1 MTIRAKLILSF
12 LAAIVVAIGS
22 ISLLVSYQ
30 VRSYAEKDFKESSL
44 GQLKR
49 VNEFLVT
56 FFSESEHGVAY
67 ISSLSAMKVAKGTVP
82 SYVNESSSKVVRYG
96 EMSEA
101 AKRAYEVLAPLKKTN
116 PYYDETFVAF
126 DDGGFLAGSEMQMP
140 AGYDPRKRGW
150 YQAAV
155 SGDGIQM
162 TDAYKSTTGE
172 AVTSAVGRIV
182 DASGRTIGAAGID
195 INLSTLTKV
204 IANIRIGE
212 TGYVVLIEDSGVVLS
227 DSKDPANLFKKVT
240 EIQDNLFRD
249 AFAMREGVFEAK
261 LGGKERLVSV
271 LTGFE
276 GWKLV
281 VIIDTDEIFAES
293 RAIVLKIVGVG
304 AVIALILVVCAWF
317 ISRTIANPIDLLVR
331 ASGDIAAGNFDALPE
346 SSRFSG
352 ELLTLHGSLKR
363 MVESLGEL
371 IKTAEAKSQE
381 AEQQTALAKTALE
394 EAEEARKAAE
404 QAKRNGM
411 LQAARDLQGIV
422 EVISAASEELAAQ
435 IEQASRGA
443 EFQSQRTGE
452 TATAMEEMNATVL
465 EVARSAGSAAETSAN
480 ARDNAEVGA
489 GIVRDMV
496 KGINSVNQYAER
508 LQQDMDVLGR
518 RAEDIGRIINVINDI
533 ADQTNLLALNAA
545 IEAARAGEAG
555 RGFAVVADEVRKL
568 AEKTMAATKE
578 VSDAIGGIQSGTRE
592 SFEQVQQTVK
602 EVVTVTTMAEKAG
615 NSLATIVQLSD
626 KSSDQVRSIATASEE
641 QSAASEEIA
650 HAVDE
655 INRITAETSDAMRQ
669 SAQAVTE
676 LAEQAQRLKNIIET
690 MQRDNA

>member
-1 MTIRAKLILSF
+1 MSIRTKLILSF

-22 ISLLVSYQ
+22 ISFLVSYQ
-30 VRSYAEKDFKESSL
+30 LGGFAERDFKVNSL
-44 GQLKR
+44 GRLKL
-49 VNEFLVT
+49 VNEFLIK
-56 FFSESEHGVAY
+56 FFAESEHGVAY
-67 ISSLSAMKVAKGTVP
+67 LASLGDIQSAKGAVP
-82 SYVNESSSKVVRYG
+82 SYLG
-96 EMSEA
+96 ERSPKTVQPDELSA
-101 AKRAYEVLAPLKKTN
+101 PARHAYEVLAPLAKTN
-116 PYYDETFVAF
+116 PTYDDIFIAF
-126 DDGGFLAGSEMQMP
+126 EDGGFLAGSEMQMP
-140 AGYDPRKRGW
+140 AGYDPRKRDW

-162 TDAYKSTTGE
+162 TNAYQSIAGE
-172 AVTSAVGRIV
+172 AVTSVAGRIV
-182 DASGRTIGAAGID
+182 DASGRTIGVAGVNIK
-195 INLSTLTKV
+195 LSTLNKV

-227 DSKDPANLFKKVT
+227 DPKEPDHLFKKVT
-240 EIQDNLFRD
+240 EIDSLFRD
-249 AFAMREGVFEAK
+249 AFSMHEGVFETS
-261 LGGKERLVSV
+261 LDGKERLVSV
-271 LTGFE
+271 LTGVK

-281 VIIDTDEIFAES
+281 AIIDTDEIFAES
-293 RAIVLKIVGVG
+293 RAIVSKIIGVGV
-304 AVIALILVVCAWF
+304 VIALVLMVSAWL
-317 ISRTIANPIDLLVR
+317 ISRTIATPIDLLVR
-331 ASGDIAAGNFDALPE
+331 ASGDIASGNFNALPE

-381 AEQQTALAKTALE
+381 AEQQTALAKTALD

-404 QAKRNGM
+404 QAKKDGM

-443 EFQSQRTGE
+443 EVQSQRTGE
-452 TATAMEEMNATVL
+452 TATAMDEMNATVL

-480 ARDNAEVGA
+480 ARDNAEAGA
-489 GIVRDMV
+489 DIVRDMV
-496 KGINSVNQYAER
+496 KGINSVNQYAEL
-508 LQQDMDVLGR
+508 LQQDMAELGR
-518 RAEDIGRIINVINDI
+518 RAEDIGRIISVIDDI

-578 VSDAIGGIQSGTRE
+578 VSDAIGGIQNGTRE
-592 SFEQVQQTVK
+592 SVEQVQQTVS
-602 EVVTVTTMAEKAG
+602 EVGLVTTMAEKAG
-615 NSLATIVQLSD
+615 NSLDTIVQLSD

-650 HAVDE
+650 QAVDE
-655 INRITAETSDAMRQ
+655 INRITIETSDAMRQ
-669 SAQAVTE
+669 SAQAVTD
-676 LAEQAQRLKNIIET
+676 LAEQAQRLKNIIDT

>member
-1 MTIRAKLILSF
+1 
-12 LAAIVVAIGS
+12 
-22 ISLLVSYQ
+22 
-30 VRSYAEKDFKESSL
+30 
-44 GQLKR
+44 
-49 VNEFLVT
+49 VNSTANVE
-56 FFSESEHGVAY
+56 
-67 ISSLSAMKVAKGTVP
+67 
-82 SYVNESSSKVVRYG
+82 
-96 EMSEA
+96 
-101 AKRAYEVLAPLKKTN
+101 
-116 PYYDETFVAF
+116 
-126 DDGGFLAGSEMQMP
+126 
-140 AGYDPRKRGW
+140 DP
-150 YQAAV
+150 
-155 SGDGIQM
+155 QM

-331 ASGDIAAGNFDALPE
+331 ASGDIAAGNFNALPE